1 MSDFLKKCCQCYFC
15 SGVAYNSACCI
26 DYWHG
31 VEACGLAYLFCD
43 GCCWTLCAPLCIDC
57 KLGESGKAMENCMK
71 GLKYCI
77 FSCVL
82 ECAGCCDGCY
92 NCVKVIQ
99 LACGEGIKCYADIT
113 KNTEFVANKVK
124 EGLGL

>member
-1 MSDFLKKCCQCYFC
+1 
-15 SGVAYNSACCI
+15 
-26 DYWHG
+26 
-31 VEACGLAYLFCD
+31 
-43 GCCWTLCAPLCIDC
+43 
-57 KLGESGKAMENCMK
+57 MK

-82 ECAGCCDGCY
+82 ECTGCCDGCY

-99 LACGEGIKCYADIT
+99 LACGDGIKSYSDIT

-124 EGLGL
+124 EGLGLETGNEPLKSMGAFTP